1 MWFGERN
8 VFTKYFRK
16 EIPLLELRSPS
27 LKADVAHLPNRAG
40 PWIICSFSYFIQSRK
55 SKMKTDKQIK
65 ISSSKNRIYQLSSF
79 FFSFFLTWR
88 SVISQ
93 PFAVFLQPWVQKK
106 LLGRSLKCKYEQNAI
121 VLNETVYRGV
131 FLSAYGNILYPVMCI
146 TKCWASSHPC
156 LWRTEPFRGYRSWC
170 CHLLPVNL
178 LTCWMFQTGYYRA
191 FHNFPCLLL
200 IPPQLAG
207 IKFRINKYI
216 YKS

>member
-1 MWFGERN
+1 MFSLNTSAKKSLCLNCGHRRWRQMLPIYQTER
-8 VFTKYFRK
+8 VH
-16 EIPLLELRSPS
+16 ESSVRS
-27 LKADVAHLPNRAG
+27 V
-40 PWIICSFSYFIQSRK
+40 ISFSLENQKWRRINRSRFLHP
-55 SKMKTDKQIK
+55 KTEY
-65 ISSSKNRIYQLSSF
+65 ISCLPF
-79 FFSFFLTWR
+79 FFLFFLTWR